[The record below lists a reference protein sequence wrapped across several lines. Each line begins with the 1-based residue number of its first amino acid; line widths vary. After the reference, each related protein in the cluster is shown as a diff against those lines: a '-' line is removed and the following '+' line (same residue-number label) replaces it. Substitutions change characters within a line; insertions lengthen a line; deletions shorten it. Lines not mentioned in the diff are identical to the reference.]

1 MFCSSAERRMH
12 TERADYTRCSKYR
25 HLSTGCLITKRQQVF
40 LLVRANCNFSLNIY
54 GFKCRLRQR
63 TVLLTPFSVH
73 CSPRVHYIAGPSS
86 ADVTTADCS
95 AVRMILDG
103 RWDMSLAAL

>member
-1 MFCSSAERRMH
+1 MFHPSAERRMH

-25 HLSTGCLITKRQQVF
+25 HLSADCLITKRQEVF
-40 LLVRANCNFSLNIY
+40 LLVRANCNFSLNMY

-73 CSPRVHYIAGPSS
+73 CSSTVDYIARR
-86 ADVTTADCS
+86 DLI
-95 AVRMILDG
+95 VR
-103 RWDMSLAAL
+103 